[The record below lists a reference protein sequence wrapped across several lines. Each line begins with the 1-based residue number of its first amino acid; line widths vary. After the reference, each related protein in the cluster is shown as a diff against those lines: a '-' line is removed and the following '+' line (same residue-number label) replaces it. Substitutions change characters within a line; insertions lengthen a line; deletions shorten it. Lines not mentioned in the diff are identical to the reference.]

1 MRCLHSQLWWHL
13 KPFSSLYQTI
23 SVTKTPLRSLM
34 STKWISR
41 NNKSMNSFLLI
52 KKRNGK
58 IMCIRLF
65 IWKKKNKL
73 ITNVKQLLYTLLEN
87 NIFDLPSRKV
97 KKKVIERLVVGHAKS
112 LKLIIYFWIFWF
124 LSEKS
129 WKVLVLVLNADFDRI
144 YLFSWNFHLVTKIN
158 CDIFM
163 NIFNLLKFL
172 YIQACYKML
181 EKARIVFH

>member
-1 MRCLHSQLWWHL
+1 M
-13 KPFSSLYQTI
+13 
-23 SVTKTPLRSLM
+23 
-34 STKWISR
+34 
-41 NNKSMNSFLLI
+41 
-52 KKRNGK
+52 
-58 IMCIRLF
+58 
-65 IWKKKNKL
+65 KKKNKL

-112 LKLIIYFWIFWF
+112 LKLINYFWIF

-181 EKARIVFH
+181 EKARMVFH